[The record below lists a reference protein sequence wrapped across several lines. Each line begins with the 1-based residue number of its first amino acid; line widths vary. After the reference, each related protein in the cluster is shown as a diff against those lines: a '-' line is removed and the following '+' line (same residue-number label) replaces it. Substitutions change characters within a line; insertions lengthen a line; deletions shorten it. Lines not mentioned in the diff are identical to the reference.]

1 MYISLGQLTSKVPR
15 LCYSNSDFHSSCGV
29 LQLLSY
35 YNASTT
41 SKPITSELN
50 KQIADVFGLA
60 DLENFASH
68 ILSLYLHCRDREK
81 CDVTLPGSKSF
92 ESPQKGVQ
100 ATTTA
105 TATRTAK
112 SNKFILV
119 KQQLCTCIALF
130 CTFFS
135 HRCTTSAAWNFLI
148 SRARFTE

>member
-35 YNASTT
+35 YNASTAVLLANQL
-41 SKPITSELN
+41 KPITSELN

-60 DLENFASH
+60 DLENFVSH

-81 CDVTLPGSKSF
+81 CDVTLPDSKIF

-119 KQQLCTCIALF
+119 KQQLCTCITLF

-135 HRCTTSAAWNFLI
+135 HRCTTSAA
-148 SRARFTE
+148 